1 MDCTSSMYLNP
12 DDLNET
18 QGKDTVEIIQCGLL
32 CSELLAGIVWDASG
46 GLLGDGAAD
55 WYA

>member
-1 MDCTSSMYLNP
+1 MYLNP

-18 QGKDTVEIIQCGLL
+18 QGKDTVEIIQCSPL
-32 CSELLAGIVWDASG
+32 SNKLLAGIVRDTGG

-55 WYA
+55 WYV